1 MKILGHVKVVKT
13 SDRTFLN
20 LANRTAERLTEKLSS
35 TDNPSKE
42 DIDTASFLADHGFIQ
57 SLEHLSLK
65 NIHCHSYTFKWELFS
80 LILCVHGSLA
90 LRNIEDDN
98 DNGLWPYIRT
108 STLVHILKRVSIKDL
123 SISSQIMGSKSS
135 EALVQRMATWVRTV
149 KLGEEVTLDIKTFTE
164 YDGMGKCS
172 TVMCFQDTAKRY
184 KKDLTEWAQKIN
196 WDVDLQNNCII
207 VHRSEG

>member
-1 MKILGHVKVVKT
+1 MMRPRPLALMKILGHVDVVKT

-57 SLEHLSLK
+57 SLGHLSLE
-65 NIHCHSYTFKWELFS
+65 NVNFDSIYFELGLFT

-98 DNGLWPYIRT
+98 DSPTPWPYIRT
-108 STLVHILKRVSIKDL
+108 STLVHILKRSK
-123 SISSQIMGSKSS
+123 ISLL
-135 EALVQRMATWVRTV
+135 ALRLWVLNQVRP
-149 KLGEEVTLDIKTFTE
+149 
-164 YDGMGKCS
+164 
-172 TVMCFQDTAKRY
+172 
-184 KKDLTEWAQKIN
+184 
-196 WDVDLQNNCII
+196 
-207 VHRSEG
+207 